1 MKAMIFAAGF
11 GTRLKPL
18 TNTCPKALVRVGGK
32 PMLQHTIEHL
42 KQHGFNE
49 LIINI
54 HYLGEQILSFLEQ
67 HNNFGIRI
75 EISDERAGI
84 LETGGG
90 LLKAQAFFDDGQPFL
105 VCNADVFTN
114 INLTDFYQFHIN
126 KESIATLAV
135 RKRKSSRVL
144 LFDAAHTLQGW
155 QNLKDETVKFPSVFL
170 DSTAHYFDA
179 NNSIFKE
186 EKYAVIRQAIPMAF
200 SGYQMLS
207 PEIFN
212 YKTRTGIFSL
222 VEWYIDICAQNSIVA
237 YEHTNDVWVDIG
249 SPEQLQ
255 KANELYQTLL
265 SE

>member
-1 MKAMIFAAGF
+1 MIFAAGF

-18 TNTCPKALVRVGGK
+18 TDTCPKALVPVGNK

-42 KQHGFNE
+42 LKHGVTE
-49 LIINI
+49 IIINI
-54 HYLGEQILSFLEQ
+54 HYLGEQIISFLEQ
-67 HNNFGIRI
+67 HHNFGIRI
-75 EISDERAGI
+75 EISDERACI

-90 LLKAQAFFDDGQPFL
+90 LLKAQSFFDDNQPFL

-114 INLTDFYQFHIN
+114 INLTSFYQYHLTQN
-126 KESIATLAV
+126 VIATLAV

-144 LFDAAHTLQGW
+144 LFDAEYTLQGW
-155 QNLKDETVKFPSVFL
+155 QNVKDETVKFPSVFL

-179 NNSIFKE
+179 QNPIFKE
-186 EKYAVIRQAIPMAF
+186 EKFAVIKEAIPMAF
-200 SGYQMLS
+200 SGYQILS

-212 YKTRTGIFSL
+212 HKTRTGIFSL
-222 VEWYIDICAQNSIVA
+222 VEWYIDICAQSSIVA

-255 KANELYQTLL
+255 KANEIYPKLL